1 MGEEIEKLINLIPK
15 YKIVKLIDDAFY
27 STELIKS
34 IPFHVRRSDYLRADA
49 LPGLAYGRFY
59 DIPDEVLI

>member
-1 MGEEIEKLINLIPK
+1 M
-15 YKIVKLIDDAFY
+15 KLIDDAFY